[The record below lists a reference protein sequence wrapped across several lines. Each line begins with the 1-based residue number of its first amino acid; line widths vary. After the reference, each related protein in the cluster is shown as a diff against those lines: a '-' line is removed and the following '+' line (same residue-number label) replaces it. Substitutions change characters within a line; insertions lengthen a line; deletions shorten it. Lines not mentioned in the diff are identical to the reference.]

1 MHLYSGILISLLVI
15 KLPPNNNIHEVK
27 VKNIYFKNFSWFNAL
42 HLKNYQSTLLKCL
55 TNFRLLLKTVT
66 HTHKHTAHV
75 HQHLYQNYVD
85 DQISN
90 SLCKINS
97 NIKLTRVKKKRQCPD
112 SMQLSIAFLYS
123 YLFNERYK
131 ALSS

>member
-1 MHLYSGILISLLVI
+1 MIQCTTSQ
-15 KLPPNNNIHEVK
+15 KLSINSVK
-27 VKNIYFKNFSWFNAL
+27 MLNQLSFIIENC
-42 HLKNYQSTLLKCL
+42 H
-55 TNFRLLLKTVT
+55 T

-97 NIKLTRVKKKRQCPD
+97 NIKLTRVKKKGNALTQCNYPLHFYTVIY
-112 SMQLSIAFLYS
+112 SMRDTKLCRLKQNNNLKLSHVM
-123 YLFNERYK
+123 
-131 ALSS
+131 